1 MTDAVA
7 RRRMS
12 SPPGASPT
20 PVASIDIDCS
30 YDKTLDAHPALFS
43 IPTHTTTHASSA
55 EYLDASVGE
64 SLPTLGLQGRPQPT
78 LTASTDDVGSADQSL
93 RPMHTLTRPNT
104 SATASRR
111 STVTPAHDSDEVLR
125 NNRPMIKASVHV
137 EETPF
142 PSLVA
147 DATSAPPDY
156 HKQLYPNLSSAGEN
170 LSSVEGPP
178 PPPLTVAGQQGGGGR
193 FPRWRG
199 WLEKRALERHF
210 ERLDAGDVSS
220 QDPDVKR
227 KKSWGAGVDDDD
239 ALSDGEEQDEVRASR
254 MGATA
259 CMYPADTCA
268 IHLGRMS
275 CLRQTTMLCICT
287 HLVVGSYRT
296 SLTSLSAQ
304 ST

>member
-20 PVASIDIDCS
+20 PVASIDADCS
-30 YDKTLDAHPALFS
+30 NDKTLDAHPALFS
-43 IPTHTTTHASSA
+43 IPTHATTHASSA

-78 LTASTDDVGSADQSL
+78 LTVGTDDVDSADQPL
-93 RPMHTLTRPNT
+93 RPTHTLTQRNNST
-104 SATASRR
+104 TASRR
-111 STVTPAHDSDEVLR
+111 STVTPAHKSDEALR
-125 NNRPMIKASVHV
+125 NGPPMLKASVHV

-142 PSLVA
+142 PTLIA

-156 HKQLYPNLSSAGEN
+156 HKHLYPTPSTARNVVNEEDPL
-170 LSSVEGPP
+170 
-178 PPPLTVAGQQGGGGR
+178 PPPLAVAGQQGGGGR

-210 ERLDAGDVSS
+210 ERLDAGDISS
-220 QDPDVKR
+220 QDADVKR

-239 ALSDGEEQDEVRASR
+239 ALSDAEEQDEVRASLMR
-254 MGATA
+254 AAA
-259 CMYPADTCA
+259 CMCSADNCA
-268 IHLGRMS
+268 IHLGRTS
-275 CLRQTTMLCICT
+275 CQRQTTMHCICT
-287 HLVVGSYRT
+287 HLAVGSYRT
-296 SLTSLSAQ
+296 SPTSLSAQ